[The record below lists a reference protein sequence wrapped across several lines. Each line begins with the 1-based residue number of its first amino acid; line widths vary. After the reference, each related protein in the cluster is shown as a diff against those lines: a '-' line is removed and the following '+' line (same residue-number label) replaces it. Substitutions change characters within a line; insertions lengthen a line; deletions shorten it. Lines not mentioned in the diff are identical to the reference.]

1 MDKMPVIQLEGVTKA
16 FKDTV
21 VIRDLSCSIS
31 RGEIVGLLGP
41 NGSGKTT
48 TVRLINGVLA
58 PSSGSIHV
66 FEQDP
71 MDESTDV
78 RARTGV
84 LTESGSFSR
93 SGSGRYRGKCF
104 AALVGRADRLSY

>member
-1 MDKMPVIQLEGVTKA
+1 
-16 FKDTV
+16 
-21 VIRDLSCSIS
+21 
-31 RGEIVGLLGP
+31 
-41 NGSGKTT
+41 
-48 TVRLINGVLA
+48 
-58 PSSGSIHV
+58 
-66 FEQDP
+66 

-78 RARTGV
+78 RARAGV